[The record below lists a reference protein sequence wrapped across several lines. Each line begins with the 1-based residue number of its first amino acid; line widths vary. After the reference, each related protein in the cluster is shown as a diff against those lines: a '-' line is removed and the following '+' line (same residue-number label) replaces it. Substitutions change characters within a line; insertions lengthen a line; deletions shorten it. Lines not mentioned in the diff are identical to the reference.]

1 MTEDALSFQLYL
13 ESLIDSNTY
22 NEAGNLRQNQ
32 SPWLLTDAAN
42 IIFEYARRRCYTVSA
57 SKAPAAQT
65 DADDEDAWE
74 ALHELEGVYVAQ
86 KKDERPRWLPRDMD
100 PVLEELP
107 KWSLVAAALQE
118 IEEEM
123 MRREAAMTS
132 REHLC
137 FSLRSNHVL
146 MPSCR

>member
-1 MTEDALSFQLYL
+1 MYL

-32 SPWLLTDAAN
+32 SPWLLTDAAH
-42 IIFEYARRRCYTVSA
+42 IIFEYARRRCYTTRAVS
-57 SKAPAAQT
+57 STPQT
-65 DADDEDAWE
+65 DLDDEDAWE
-74 ALHELEGVYVAQ
+74 ALNEMEGVYVAQ
-86 KKDERPRWLPRDMD
+86 RKDELRPSWIPKDME

-123 MRREAAMTS
+123 MRRESTLTD
-132 REHLC
+132 RK
-137 FSLRSNHVL
+137 
-146 MPSCR
+146 